1 MPKKDGSKHIGLD
14 KQDIPG
20 ANPKSVYNR
29 GRGLKRKD
37 FFPMDRALNDYYNKE
52 THGGNVSDK
61 GHLRNDNMEY
71 SIKPSHYPKKHVPGL
86 FPELSATKDSSRG
99 NNNGKIS

>member
-20 ANPKSVYNR
+20 ANPTSIMN

-37 FFPMDRALNDYYNKE
+37 FFPLDRALNAYYNRE

-61 GHLRNDNMEY
+61 GHLRSDNMAI
-71 SIKPSHYPKKHVPGL
+71 SIKPSHYPKNNVPGV
-86 FPELSATKDSSRG
+86 FPELSNTKDSSR
-99 NNNGKIS
+99 NLNDHKIS